1 MFQGKERQRVK
12 GLIWPSKRLST
23 SASFRY
29 QLHFQSVHLSKT
41 HWQILYI
48 FFSVQRAL
56 MNQLSG
62 GEEEFNSKEAQLL
75 VSILSVL
82 SRHLNPSSQQV
93 VLQNTHAFSVLAV
106 RNLNVAFVV
115 VFLCSLCKWSPGLW
129 KFVRKPTLVSDS
141 YPDTKMN
148 HLLGAAETLS
158 NHWNAALRQK
168 CRKSFQEMWWSY
180 KKIIAVFTMLHNF
193 VSQPYFHWFL
203 MKIFSLSEDI
213 SLTKGLLSLLFN
225 LHVLYKSP
233 VSLLWEMC
241 QDIHSQLGDID
252 QVLWP
257 QVFSKQQNE
266 PILKIES
273 TGGLYISH
281 HGPQNQS

>member
-1 MFQGKERQRVK
+1 MWRYTNVPSTVEDAGKKEKGQSVSLLCLEGLLRVFTTMLQRYPTRMSNFLSSLGGPLNTHFYIILMYVYGVLINKKKTVLKMFQGKERQRVK

-106 RNLNVAFVV
+106 RNLNVAFVF
-115 VFLCSLCKWSPGLW
+115 VFYAVCTNDHL
-129 KFVRKPTLVSDS
+129 
-141 YPDTKMN
+141 DT
-148 HLLGAAETLS
+148 E
-158 NHWNAALRQK
+158 
-168 CRKSFQEMWWSY
+168 
-180 KKIIAVFTMLHNF
+180 
-193 VSQPYFHWFL
+193 
-203 MKIFSLSEDI
+203 
-213 SLTKGLLSLLFN
+213 N
-225 LHVLYKSP
+225 L
-233 VSLLWEMC
+233 
-241 QDIHSQLGDID
+241 
-252 QVLWP
+252 
-257 QVFSKQQNE
+257 
-266 PILKIES
+266 
-273 TGGLYISH
+273 
-281 HGPQNQS
+281 